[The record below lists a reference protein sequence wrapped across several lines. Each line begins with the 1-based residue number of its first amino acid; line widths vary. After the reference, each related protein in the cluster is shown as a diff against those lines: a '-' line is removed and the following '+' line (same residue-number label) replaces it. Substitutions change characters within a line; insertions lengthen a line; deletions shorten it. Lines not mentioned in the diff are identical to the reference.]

1 MRIVLVWLAVKQ
13 EFLDAFIV
21 ATMEMAHASLREDG
35 CRRFEVLRADEQSL
49 RFVLY
54 AAFNSRRDAE
64 LHFETE
70 HLAQWNAAV
79 APMLSEPPQALHY
92 TQLF

>member
-1 MRIVLVWLAVKQ
+1 MFIVLVWLVVQA
-13 EFLDAFIV
+13 EYLDAFMI
-21 ATMEMAHASLREDG
+21 TTLEMAHASLREDG
-35 CRRFEVLRADEQSL
+35 CRRYEVLRGDASSL

-70 HLAQWNAAV
+70 HVAQWSETI
-79 APMLSEPPQALHY
+79 APMLSEPPQTVNY

>member
-1 MRIVLVWLAVKQ
+1 MFIVLVWLVVRAEQ
-13 EFLDAFIV
+13 LDAFII
-21 ATMEMAHASLREDG
+21 ATLEMAHASLREDG
-35 CRRFEVLRADEQSL
+35 CRRFEVLRGDENSL

-70 HLAQWNAAV
+70 HVAQWNEII
-79 APMLSEPPQALHY
+79 APMLSEQPQTVNY
-92 TQLF
+92 TQMF